1 MSDTNEKATQF
12 PQNDKRLLRFVVVCV
27 AGIVL
32 NMLGAYIVDLFKL
45 PIFLDTTGTVVV
57 SVMSGY
63 LPGIFVGLF
72 TNVLKMAFIDSSS
85 IYYAFINVFIAVIA
99 YGFAAK
105 GYMKKIIG
113 VIGFII
119 LISLI
124 GGAHEAILVWVRAEF
139 AVNGKSGFS
148 AFMDYFLAELFDKS
162 ITVIILVLIMVIL
175 PKKVKD
181 WIVTEGWQQ
190 TPLTKEEKKAVKKI
204 RIKGHSLRTKILILL
219 ISACF
224 TIGATATVIS
234 VVLFKEATIEEHMKL
249 AEGTASLIASQIDGD
264 FVDAFIEAGEKS
276 LKYQKTESF
285 LQEILN
291 SSPEITYVY
300 VYQIQED
307 GCHVVF
313 DLDTDEMEG
322 AAPGTVIPFDES
334 FKSEVPKL
342 LRGEKIDAII
352 TDDSYGWLITAYVP
366 VFDSNGTCKC
376 YAAADISMGVI
387 WNKEAGFL
395 VKLISLFLGFFIL
408 VIAIGLWISEY
419 NIILPVKTMAHSA
432 RAFEYDDEEDL
443 ERNVEHIKNIKIRTR
458 DEIENMYQ
466 AFAKTTENN
475 YHYMSDLRNKNE
487 TITHMQDALIMV
499 LADMVESRDE
509 NTGDHV
515 RKTAAYTRVIME
527 KLREKGVYADQLT
540 DQFMFDVERSAP
552 LHDIG
557 KISVSDNILNKNGKL
572 TDEEFEKMKLHTV
585 VGADIIQKTI
595 EHLPESGYLEEA
607 KNIAHY
613 HHEKWNGK
621 GYPEGLSGED
631 IPLSARIMAVADVF
645 DALVSERCYKK
656 AFPFEKAMDIIR
668 EDAGTHFDPEVAA
681 AFLESEEKVRSVME
695 MITEN
700 IPNKK
705 K

>member
-443 ERNVEHIKNIKIRTR
+443 ERNVEHIKNIKIRTH